1 MVTPDGFSPSRLDDL
16 QTHVRA
22 ATRALP
28 APYPAFVLFF
38 SCCDGEERAE
48 VTIATGHSFD
58 AAWNKGIDAVRSMQ
72 QRQAGRHRWLRIDWP
87 SAVEASTW
95 SELRTVLAST
105 KRNYFRLGLA
115 LDERFDC
122 AFLEQ
127 ELNGNAMLYGG
138 NQKAAAE
145 LNERNFIIY
154 FRNRFEGRS
163 APGFRD
169 EQRVFLFAG
178 SGVFF
183 DGTSI
188 HPLHPSGL
196 DAGRRVVD
204 RLDVNLVTSLITDG
218 SEFLARQVSF
228 EGRFIYGYHPCFDR
242 PIGAYNTLRH
252 ASTTY
257 AMIEAY
263 EVTRSDI
270 LGDAIE
276 RSIEC
281 LTRHLI
287 SHALLPDGQVAAF
300 LLEASNEIKLGGNAV
315 AILALAKYA
324 TVFGDDSHDELMEKL
339 ALGICFM
346 QDRETGAFKHVLKF
360 PSLQT
365 QEEFRTIYYEG
376 EAAFAL
382 MRLYDL
388 TGDDRWLDAVERA
401 FRHFIRSNHARHHDH
416 WLAYCVNELTHYR
429 PREEYFRFAVDNVVD
444 HLDFVANRV
453 TTFPTLLELMMATRE
468 VLCRLEA
475 DGRYPHLLDRVDP
488 VRFEEALEKRARY
501 LLNGH
506 FWPETAMFMRNPR
519 RIVGSFFIRHHA
531 FRTRIDD
538 VEHYLSGFV
547 AYRAYLE
554 RYGASAPAL
563 KNSTDSLR

>member
-1 MVTPDGFSPSRLDDL
+1 MVMPDTFSASRLNDL
-16 QTHVRA
+16 RSHVRD

-28 APYPAFVLFF
+28 SPYPAFVLFF
-38 SCCDGEERAE
+38 SCCDGEERAD
-48 VTIATGHSFD
+48 VSIATGSSFE
-58 AAWNKGIDAVRSMQ
+58 AAWQQGLDAVRSMQ
-72 QRQAGRHRWLRIDWP
+72 QRQTGRHRWLRIDWP

-95 SELRTVLAST
+95 GELRTVLDST

-115 LDERFDC
+115 LDQGFQC

-138 NQKAAAE
+138 NQKTAAE
-145 LNERNFIIY
+145 LNEKNFLIY
-154 FRNRFEGRS
+154 FRNRFRGRPV
-163 APGFRD
+163 PGFRD
-169 EQRVFLFAG
+169 DETVFLFAG

-183 DGTSI
+183 DGKAI

-204 RLDVNLVTSLITDG
+204 RLDFDLVTSLIADG
-218 SEFLARQVSF
+218 SEFLARQVGAD
-228 EGRFIYGYHPCFDR
+228 GRFVYGYHPCFDR
-242 PIGAYNTLRH
+242 EIGAYNTLRH
-252 ASTTY
+252 ASSTY

-263 EVTRSDI
+263 EVTRSTT
-270 LGDAIE
+270 LRDAIDL
-276 RSIEC
+276 SVLC
-281 LTRHLI
+281 LTRHLV

-324 TVFGDDSHDELMEKL
+324 TVFGDETHDDLMEKL
-339 ALGICFM
+339 AIGICFM
-346 QDRETGAFKHVLKF
+346 QDRSTGSFRHVLKF
-360 PSLQT
+360 PSLET
-365 QEEFRTIYYEG
+365 HEEFRTIYYEG

-388 TGDDRWLDAVERA
+388 TGDDRWLCAVERA
-401 FRHFIRSNHARHHDH
+401 FGHFIRNGHSRHHDH
-416 WLAYCVNELTHYR
+416 WLAYCANELTHYR
-429 PREEYFRFAVDNVVD
+429 PREEYFRFAVDNVAD
-444 HLDFVANRV
+444 HLDFVANRI
-453 TTFPTLLELMMATRE
+453 TTFPTLLELMMASRE
-468 VLCRLEA
+468 VLSRLQA
-475 DGRYPHLLDRVDP
+475 DGQYPHLLDRIDLP
-488 VRFEEALEKRARY
+488 RFEEALERRARY

-538 VEHYLSGFV
+538 VEHYLSGYI
-547 AYRAYLE
+547 AYRGYLQ
-554 RYGASAPAL
+554 RAGAPSAV
-563 KNSTDSLR
+563 KNSTNSLR

>member
-1 MVTPDGFSPSRLDDL
+1 MVMPDTFSAARLNDL
-16 QTHVRA
+16 QRHVRA
-22 ATRALP
+22 ASRALP

-38 SCCDGEERAE
+38 SYCDGEERAE
-48 VTIATGHSFD
+48 VAIATGSSFD
-58 AAWNKGIDAVRSMQ
+58 AAWQRGLEAVRSMQ
-72 QRQAGRHRWLRIDWP
+72 QRQTGRRRWLRIDWP
-87 SAVEASTW
+87 SAVESSTW
-95 SELRTVLAST
+95 GELRTVLDNT

-115 LDERFDC
+115 LDAGFEC

-138 NQKAAAE
+138 NQKSAAE
-145 LNERNFIIY
+145 LNEKNFLIY
-154 FRNRFEGRS
+154 FRNRFKGRP
-163 APGFRD
+163 APGFREDD
-169 EQRVFLFAG
+169 EVFLFAG

-183 DGTSI
+183 DGADI

-204 RLDVNLVTSLITDG
+204 RLDVDLVTSMILDG
-218 SEFLARQVSF
+218 SEFLARQVGSD
-228 EGRFIYGYHPCFDR
+228 GRFVYGYHPCFDR
-242 PIGAYNTLRH
+242 AIGSYNTLRH
-252 ASTTY
+252 ASATY

-263 EVTRSDI
+263 EVTRSTT
-270 LGDAIE
+270 LRDAIDL
-276 RSIEC
+276 SVLC
-281 LTRHLI
+281 LTRHLV

-300 LLEASNEIKLGGNAV
+300 LLEASNEIKLGGNAL

-324 TVFGDDSHDELMEKL
+324 TVFGDEDHDDLMEKL

-346 QDRETGAFKHVLKF
+346 QDRHTGAFRHVLKF

-365 QEEFRTIYYEG
+365 QEDFRTIYYEG

-388 TGDDRWLDAVERA
+388 TGDERWLCAVERA
-401 FRHFIRSNHARHHDH
+401 FGHFIRSGHARHHDH
-416 WLAYCVNELTHYR
+416 WLAYCVNELTRYR
-429 PREEYFRFAVDNVVD
+429 PREEYFRFAIDNVAD
-444 HLDFVANRV
+444 HLDFVANRI

-468 VLCRLEA
+468 VLYRLRA
-475 DGRYPHLLDRVDP
+475 DGNHSHLLDRIDMP
-488 VRFEEALEKRARY
+488 RFEAALEKRAFY

-538 VEHYLSGFV
+538 VEHYLSGYV
-547 AYRAYLE
+547 AYRAHLQ
-554 RYGASAPAL
+554 RNAASATVTR
-563 KNSTDSLR
+563 NSTDSMR